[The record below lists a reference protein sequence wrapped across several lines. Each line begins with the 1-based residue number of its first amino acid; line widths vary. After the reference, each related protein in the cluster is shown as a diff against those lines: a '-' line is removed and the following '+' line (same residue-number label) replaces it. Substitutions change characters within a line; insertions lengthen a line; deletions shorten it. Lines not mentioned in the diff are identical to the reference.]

1 MPTIEASQR
10 DYSISAMVGAER
22 NWPIDPA
29 KPVKN
34 CSTKFDKS
42 KAKLEFGMIN
52 SVYCYTLCPKVFKL

>member
-10 DYSISAMVGAER
+10 LLNLCYGGGR

-34 CSTKFDKS
+34 RSTKFDKS
-42 KAKLEFGMIN
+42 KAKLEFGIIN
-52 SVYCYTLCPKVFKL
+52 SVYCYTLCPQVFKL